1 MKENKEL
8 RELSM
13 DEVDAVSGGGLLG
26 DLLGTVGQIVTPVP
40 IVGPIAGGLLGTI
53 GKLLPL

>member
-13 DEVDAVSGGGLLG
+13 DEVDAVSGGGLIG
-26 DLLGTVGQIVTPVP
+26 DLLGTVGQIVTPLP
-40 IVGPIAGGLLGTI
+40 IVGPLLGGILGNI
-53 GKLLPL
+53 GGKFPL

>member
-13 DEVDAVSGGGLLG
+13 DEVDAVSGGGLIG
-26 DLLGTVGQIVTPVP
+26 DLLGNVGQIVTPLP
-40 IVGPIAGGLLGTI
+40 IVGPILGGILGNI
-53 GKLLPL
+53 GGKFPL

>member
-53 GKLLPL
+53 GKLFPL

>member
-13 DEVDAVSGGGLLG
+13 DEVDAVSGGGLIG
-26 DLLGTVGQIVTPVP
+26 DLLGTVGQIVTPLP
-40 IVGPIAGGLLGTI
+40 IVGPLFGGILGNI
-53 GKLLPL
+53 GGKIPL

>member
-13 DEVDAVSGGGLLG
+13 DEVDAVSGGGLIG
-26 DLLGTVGQIVTPVP
+26 DLLGTVGQIVTPLP
-40 IVGPIAGGLLGTI
+40 IVGPILGGILGII
-53 GKLLPL
+53 GGKFPL